1 VVPTG
6 TPREV
11 VQRLNTE
18 TRKILASPDIV
29 ARLAELGLLPM
40 GSTPE
45 AFAIAMRQEYDKW
58 GKIAR
63 DNQIHV
69 E

>member
-45 AFAIAMRQEYDKW
+45 AFATAMRQEYDKW